1 MSINTASDGFLSIT
15 LSNCHENSLNI
26 HENSLNIHYNSL
38 HIQNNP
44 SDTKVDIDDSQN
56 ICPICLDAMNVLPHV
71 QTRCCHDFHISCLNK
86 WKETK
91 MECPVCRADI
101 TPISKKIAYCVK
113 ITLWTFVII
122 WVITAYTI
130 MCTVVILEKGPTEHK
145 ALAIIGLIIMV
156 DIIAINIVF
165 QLRGLNDPG
174 LIRVLFHIYK
184 FMLFPYQ
191 ILLFMLLFMYDR
203 LLIDLSVFAISLFV
217 SDYILYVFYIYNAYM
232 IGLVPEMIIFNR

>member
-1 MSINTASDGFLSIT
+1 MSINTQD
-15 LSNCHENSLNI
+15 
-26 HENSLNIHYNSL
+26 
-38 HIQNNP
+38 NP
-44 SDTKVDIDDSQN
+44 SNTIIAINDYKN
-56 ICPICLDAMNVLPHV
+56 ICPICLDSMDLLPHV
-71 QTRCCHDFHISCLNK
+71 QTRCCHDFHVLCLNN

-101 TPISKKIAYCVK
+101 TPISKKITYCVK
-113 ITLWTFVII
+113 ITLWIFIII

-130 MCTVVILEKGPTEHK
+130 MCTAVILEKGATEHK
-145 ALAIIGLIIMV
+145 SLAVIGLIIMV
-156 DIIAINIVF
+156 DIIAINIVY

-174 LIRVLFHIYK
+174 LIRVLFHVYK

-203 LLIDLSVFAISLFV
+203 LLVDLSVFAISLLV